1 MITLKELAK
10 KVDGELIG
18 DESINIS
25 SVDDIKSAVDFSN
38 DYAPEHLII
47 NVDVEE
53 VRRPS
58 LTFLPTAALHLH

>member
-1 MITLKELAK
+1 MTAIALTHSFAI
-10 KVDGELIG
+10 V
-18 DESINIS
+18 
-25 SVDDIKSAVDFSN
+25 VDDIKSAVDFSN

-53 VRRPS
+53 VRRSS